1 MQYDAN
7 SSDNS
12 FYVHVLKIIKW
23 VVIII
28 IIISSSKFSIFTR
41 LFFRA
46 YIGEGKVRLVLFV
59 TIAYYRCLH

>member
-12 FYVHVLKIIKW
+12 FYVHVLEIIKW

-28 IIISSSKFSIFTR
+28 IIISSLKFSIFTR

-46 YIGEGKVRLVLFV
+46 YIGEGKV
-59 TIAYYRCLH
+59 